1 MPVYIHETVDLAPE
15 AADAFLAAFRAE
27 YQPAS
32 EALGMAL
39 VGLWQTDL
47 LGTAPRAI
55 ALWELPDWGRFAA
68 VRRAEYE
75 DAAPSPRRG
84 WYERAPGVR
93 DVLGRVLFHPPDSQP
108 EAPLPPAGASHSL
121 LHALV
126 TVEPGKLQSYLAAV
140 NRVYLPI
147 ARRHGRTPLGLYA
160 VRWRNREAIL
170 LWGLDSW
177 AALFERRAAL
187 EADPAFQSWRALAVG
202 LRTDWQVE
210 TLTPVP
216 APRGRGSG

>member
-1 MPVYIHETVDLAPE
+1 MPVYIHETVDLATD
-15 AADAFLAAFRAE
+15 AADDFFAAFRAE

-39 VGLWQTDL
+39 VGLWRTDL

-75 DAAPSPRRG
+75 AAEPSVRRG
-84 WYERAPGVR
+84 WYERAPGCR

-108 EAPLPPAGASHSL
+108 EEPLPPAGEVGCV

-126 TVEPGKLQSYLAAV
+126 KVEPGKLQPY
-140 NRVYLPI
+140 
-147 ARRHGRTPLGLYA
+147 
-160 VRWRNREAIL
+160 
-170 LWGLDSW
+170 
-177 AALFERRAAL
+177 
-187 EADPAFQSWRALAVG
+187 
-202 LRTDWQVE
+202 
-210 TLTPVP
+210 
-216 APRGRGSG
+216 